1 MKAAARGF
9 QVEYAIEAALLGL
22 FMIAACGFT
31 VLLEHPASPVRH
43 TLPDPVIRR
52 MLMGLAMGST
62 AVTLIYSPWGK
73 RSGAHMNPA
82 VTLTFA
88 RLGKVAP
95 RDAALYVGGQFVG
108 GLAGV
113 FVASLALGGLLTDR
127 ATNYA
132 ATLPGPPGLAVAF
145 GAEALI
151 TFVLMSVILVVSNHA
166 RWARWTGLCAGLL
179 VAIYITVEAP
189 LSGMSMN
196 PARTFGSVAFTRDW
210 TALWIYFVAPPLGML
225 AAAEAYVRRRGPEAV
240 FCAKLCHAE
249 PCRFCEWRLAEGRKW
264 NQSPSGVVPTP
275 SPPAATHQGERSM
288 RRRTWIIG
296 LVVLGAIGW
305 YLFRP
310 ELLFVKTTV
319 NEELPAEVAAQ
330 TERAGASVASG
341 ALLTGQ
347 FRSLAHQTVGTAAV
361 HELAGRRILRLTGF
375 STSNGPDVRV
385 YLVAAND
392 AADNESVTKA
402 GFVELGKLKGT
413 QGDQNYDIPADVDLQ
428 KYRAVT
434 IWCRRFSVNFGTAPL
449 TPAS

>member
-9 QVEYAIEAALLGL
+9 QVEYAIEAALLGI

-31 VLLEHPASPVRH
+31 VLLEHAASPVRQM
-43 TLPDPVIRR
+43 LPDPVIRR

-95 RDAALYVGGQFVG
+95 RDAALYAAGQFVG

-113 FVASLALGGLLTDR
+113 LVASLALGELLADR

-151 TFVLMSVILVVSNHA
+151 TFVLMSVILVVSNHP
-166 RWARWTGLCAGLL
+166 RWARWTGACAGLL

-225 AAAEAYVRRRGPEAV
+225 AAAEAYVRRWGREAV

-249 PCRFCEWRLAEGRKW
+249 PCRFCEWRMAEGRK
-264 NQSPSGVVPTP
+264 GGTV
-275 SPPAATHQGERSM
+275 QG
-288 RRRTWIIG
+288 
-296 LVVLGAIGW
+296 A
-305 YLFRP
+305 
-310 ELLFVKTTV
+310 
-319 NEELPAEVAAQ
+319 VAVQ
-330 TERAGASVASG
+330 
-341 ALLTGQ
+341 
-347 FRSLAHQTVGTAAV
+347 
-361 HELAGRRILRLTGF
+361 
-375 STSNGPDVRV
+375 P
-385 YLVAAND
+385 
-392 AADNESVTKA
+392 
-402 GFVELGKLKGT
+402 
-413 QGDQNYDIPADVDLQ
+413 
-428 KYRAVT
+428 
-434 IWCRRFSVNFGTAPL
+434 
-449 TPAS
+449 

>member
-1 MKAAARGF
+1 M
-9 QVEYAIEAALLGL
+9 EAALLGI

-31 VLLEHPASPVRH
+31 VLLEHPASPVRQM
-43 TLPDPVIRR
+43 LPDPVIRR

-62 AVTLIYSPWGK
+62 AVSLIYSPWGK

-88 RLGKVAP
+88 RLGKVSP
-95 RDAALYVGGQFVG
+95 RDAAMYTAGQFVG

-113 FVASLALGGLLTDR
+113 LLGSLALGELLADP

-132 ATLPGPPGLAVAF
+132 ATLPGPSGLAVAF

-151 TFVLMSVILVVSNHA
+151 TFVLMSIILVVSNHG

-179 VAIYITVEAP
+179 VAVYITVEAP

-196 PARTFGSVAFTRDW
+196 PARTLGPVAFTRDS

-225 AAAEAYVRRRGPEAV
+225 AAAEVYLRRRGREAV

-249 PCRFCEWRLAEGRKW
+249 PCRFCAWRASEAAEAW
-264 NQSPSGVVPTP
+264 NQSSSGVVPPASP
-275 SPPAATHQGERSM
+275 SAAIHQGERSM

-310 ELLFVKTTV
+310 ELLFVKTSV
-319 NEELPAEVAAQ
+319 NEELPTEVAAQ
-330 TERAGASVASG
+330 TEMAGARVESG
-341 ALLTGQ
+341 VLLSGQ
-347 FRSLAHQTVGTAAV
+347 FRSLAHETVGTAAV
-361 HELAGRRILRLTGF
+361 HELGGRRILRLTGF

-385 YLVAAND
+385 YLVAAAD
-392 AADNESVTKA
+392 APDNETVTKA

-413 QGDQNYDIPADVDLQ
+413 QGDQNYDIPAGLDLE

-449 TPAS
+449 IPAS

>member
-1 MKAAARGF
+1 MRQGARF
-9 QVEYAIEAALLGL
+9 RAEYAIEAALLGM
-22 FMIAACGFT
+22 FMISACGFV
-31 VLLEHPASPVRH
+31 VLLEHPESALRLTVSDP
-43 TLPDPVIRR
+43 TLRR
-52 MLMGLAMGST
+52 LLMGTAMGST
-62 AVTLIYSPWGK
+62 AIALIYSPWGK

-88 RLGKVAP
+88 RLGMMAP
-95 RDAALYVGGQFVG
+95 RDAAGYVAAQFVG
-108 GLAGV
+108 GVAGV
-113 FVASLALGGLLTDR
+113 LMASLVLGELLADR

-132 ATLPGPPGLAVAF
+132 ATLPGPRGVAIAF

-151 TFVLMSVILVVSNHA
+151 TFVLMGVILTVSNHP
-166 RWARWTGLCAGLL
+166 RWARLTGLCAGLL
-179 VAIYITVEAP
+179 VALYITVEAP

-196 PARTFGSVAFTRDW
+196 PARTLGSAAFARDW
-210 TALWIYFVAPPLGML
+210 TAIWLYFVAPPLGML
-225 AAAEAYVRRRGPEAV
+225 AAAELYVRRRGRSTV

-249 PCRFCEWRLAEGRKW
+249 PCLFCEWRAERLPGT
-264 NQSPSGVVPTP
+264 NAPI
-275 SPPAATHQGERSM
+275 PALHPASSSTTKEKESM

-305 YLFRP
+305 YVFRP

-319 NEELPAEVAAQ
+319 NESLPSEASAQ
-330 TERAGASVASG
+330 APTAGGV
-341 ALLTGQ
+341 LLSGQ
-347 FRSLAHQTVGTAAV
+347 FRSYAHETVGTAAV
-361 HELAGRRILRLTGF
+361 HQLDDRQVLRLTGF

-392 AADNESVTKA
+392 ATDNETVTRA
-402 GFVELGKLKGT
+402 GFVELGRLKGT
-413 QGDQNYDIPADVDLQ
+413 QGDQNYDIPAGVDLE